1 MTYYF
6 TYGSGDPDMPF
17 QGGWTEV
24 EAPDPPTAIK
34 IFNMVHPPRRGQFL
48 NCSSVYPQEQ
58 FEKTEMAQVGNFGA
72 RCQERII
79 LKIERSTA

>member
-34 IFNMVHPPRRGQFL
+34 IFNLIHPPRHGQFI
-48 NCSSVYPQEQ
+48 NCKSFYSREQ
-58 FEKTEMAQVGNFGA
+58 FDKTEMQQVGNLGA
-72 RCQERII
+72 RCHERIT
-79 LKIERSTA
+79 LTVKKIN